1 MRHIIS
7 LLLENEAG
15 SLSRVSG
22 LFSARAF
29 NIESLSVAPT
39 EDPTMSRLTLVTT
52 GSDAIVEQITKQL
65 NKLVDVIKVVDL
77 NDYDHIERELMLAKL
92 VAHKEDDHDLIKR
105 VIETFKAR
113 IIDVNKNLYTI
124 EITDTG
130 KKIDAFLTALDDQFI
145 LEVVRTGATAILLGE
160 KIIMS

>member
-1 MRHIIS
+1 
-7 LLLENEAG
+7 
-15 SLSRVSG
+15 
-22 LFSARAF
+22 
-29 NIESLSVAPT
+29 
-39 EDPTMSRLTLVTT
+39 
-52 GSDAIVEQITKQL
+52 
-65 NKLVDVIKVVDL
+65 
-77 NDYDHIERELMLAKL
+77 MLAKL

-113 IIDVNKNLYTI
+113 IIDVNENLYTI

>member
-1 MRHIIS
+1 M
-7 LLLENEAG
+7 
-15 SLSRVSG
+15 
-22 LFSARAF
+22 
-29 NIESLSVAPT
+29 
-39 EDPTMSRLTLVTT
+39 
-52 GSDAIVEQITKQL
+52 
-65 NKLVDVIKVVDL
+65 VDL

-113 IIDVNKNLYTI
+113 IIDVNENLYTI

>member
-92 VAHKEDDHDLIKR
+92 VAHKEDDHDLIKQ
-105 VIETFKAR
+105 VIETFNR
-113 IIDVNKNLYTI
+113 M
-124 EITDTG
+124 
-130 KKIDAFLTALDDQFI
+130 AF
-145 LEVVRTGATAILLGE
+145 VVDKQNE
-160 KIIMS
+160 KFVCKLAET